1 MIYCTVQNHPTFHL
15 EERLVNLSRGREC
28 FASLSILLVYAMG
41 ALLYKFLTVWLSNCS
56 VQDFCDWSVYES
68 AGSRNNFM
76 FTRTRGGDQVV
87 YLIYICNFD
96 YAEIFVLKVRTFDS
110 MVSSTWLQR
119 RLFDTSELWTFS
131 AKKNSF
137 IPWGLIHPKK
147 TPLGKQLFR
156 TLVLE

>member
-15 EERLVNLSRGREC
+15 EERLVNLSRGWEC
-28 FASLSILLVYAMG
+28 FASLSILLVYGAMG
-41 ALLYKFLTVWLSNCS
+41 ALLYKFLIVWLYNCS

-87 YLIYICNFD
+87 YIYLCNFD
-96 YAEIFVLKVRTFDS
+96 YAEMFVLKVRTFDS

-119 RLFDTSELWTFS
+119 WLFDTSELWTFS
-131 AKKNSF
+131 AKKIHF
-137 IPWGLIHPKK
+137 IPGSYSPQKNAF
-147 TPLGKQLFR
+147 G
-156 TLVLE
+156 

>member
-15 EERLVNLSRGREC
+15 EERLVNLSRGRDC
-28 FASLSILLVYAMG
+28 FASLSILLVYTMG
-41 ALLYKFLTVWLSNCS
+41 ALLYKFLIVWLSNCS

-131 AKKNSF
+131 AKKKTVLFHGVSF
-137 IPWGLIHPKK
+137 TPKK
-147 TPLGKQLFR
+147 RLWVNNF
-156 TLVLE
+156 LEL